1 MLLNPNETFSSLWSG
16 ALRTAICVI
25 IQRENFA
32 RKTVS
37 QSSLGNFNFFV
48 YWLSFLNRAK
58 SPGNLQL
65 LFKWK
70 HWITHKSETKNHN
83 NNVMHIVVAENN
95 IFAVRLQKRAREL
108 FSAVYIPSW
117 KSHYNWYWIFLLR
130 FEIALGANCCIPS
143 AWKQNIIIPV
153 DKSSSRLH
161 ENVIST
167 TKISFLKF
175 EMIARECWRM
185 I

>member
-1 MLLNPNETFSSLWSG
+1 MRLFPLFDPELCAQRFVWLFKEKILRAKLFRNRVWEIIIFS
-16 ALRTAICVI
+16 
-25 IQRENFA
+25 F
-32 RKTVS
+32 
-37 QSSLGNFNFFV
+37 
-48 YWLSFLNRAK
+48 YWLSFRNRAK
-58 SPGNLQL
+58 SPGSLQL

-70 HWITHKSETKNHN
+70 HWITPKSETKNHN

-95 IFAVRLQKRAREL
+95 IFAVRLQKRARECSL
-108 FSAVYIPSW
+108 RFISLHGNHIT
-117 KSHYNWYWIFLLR
+117 IDIEFFLLR

>member
-1 MLLNPNETFSSLWSG
+1 MRLFSLFDPELC
-16 ALRTAICVI
+16 A
-25 IQRENFA
+25 QR
-32 RKTVS
+32 
-37 QSSLGNFNFFV
+37 FV
-48 YWLSFLNRAK
+48 W
-58 SPGNLQL
+58 
-65 LFKWK
+65 LFKEKISREKLFRNRIWEIIFLRFIDSASK
-70 HWITHKSETKNHN
+70 IEHRKPWQFAVAIQTETLIIHTSETKNHN

-95 IFAVRLQKRAREL
+95 IFAVRLQKRARECSL
-108 FSAVYIPSW
+108 RFMWYPFME
-117 KSHYNWYWIFLLR
+117 SHYNWYWIFLLR

-175 EMIARECWRM
+175 EMIAGECWRM

>member
-1 MLLNPNETFSSLWSG
+1 MRLFPLFDPELC
-16 ALRTAICVI
+16 A
-25 IQRENFA
+25 QR
-32 RKTVS
+32 
-37 QSSLGNFNFFV
+37 FV
-48 YWLSFLNRAK
+48 WLFKEKISREKLFRNRVWEILIFPFYWLSFRNRAK

-161 ENVIST
+161 ENAIST